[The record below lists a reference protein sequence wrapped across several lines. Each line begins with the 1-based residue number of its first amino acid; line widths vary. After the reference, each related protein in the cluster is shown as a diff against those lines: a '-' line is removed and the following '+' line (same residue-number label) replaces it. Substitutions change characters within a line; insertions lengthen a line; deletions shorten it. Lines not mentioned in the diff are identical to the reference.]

1 MLQHLARFLG
11 AALFCTALAT
21 AAQAQSPKLAIIGF
35 QMSSE
40 THARVVNAARDE
52 AKAKG
57 WDVQVLNSKG
67 DMATHINQLD
77 NLLLTRPAGIIVA
90 MGKPL
95 QAEDQFRKAKE
106 AGIPVVTVM
115 SGTSPHAAFDVAV
128 NEYSAGAQAALYLL
142 DHLNYS
148 GNILTQRFEGNAGT
162 RIRGKILD
170 VVLSE
175 NPAVK
180 QIGSHTMARTA
191 SWRDDV
197 MAGMNAL
204 LLKNQGKVDGIWAS
218 FDGQAY
224 LIDDILRQQG
234 ATKGKPVLVS
244 IDGGPETYR
253 RIADPASLLMATV
266 AIPFE
271 KMGVTAVDLIDRLA
285 IKKEA
290 HDAVHRG
297 PYIYL
302 DAELVDASNV
312 GQFLQKQ

>member
-1 MLQHLARFLG
+1 VLALG
-11 AALFCTALAT
+11 CAGV
-21 AAQAQSPKLAIIGF
+21 AQAAKLAIVGF

-40 THARVVNAARDE
+40 THARVVNAAKAAAE
-52 AKAKG
+52 AKG

-67 DMATHINQLD
+67 DMATHINQLE
-77 NLLLTRPAGIIVA
+77 NLLLTQPDGIIVA

-95 QAEDQFRKAKE
+95 QAQEQFRKAKE
-106 AGIPVVTVM
+106 AGIPLVTVM
-115 SGTSPHAAFDVAV
+115 SGTSPDALVDIAV

-142 DHLNYS
+142 DHLNYQ

-175 NPAVK
+175 NPSVK
-180 QIGSHTMARTA
+180 QIGTHTMARTA

-197 MAGMNAL
+197 QAGMNAL

-218 FDGQAY
+218 FDAQAY
-224 LIDDILRQQG
+224 IIDDILRQQG
-234 ATKGKPVLVS
+234 AKKGKPVLVS

-253 RIADPASLLMATV
+253 RIADPDSLLMATV
-266 AIPFE
+266 MIPFE
-271 KMGVTAVDLIDRLA
+271 KMGEKAVEVIERA
-285 IKKEA
+285 GIKKEPRESIA
-290 HDAVHRG
+290 HG

-302 DAELVDASNV
+302 DAELVDAANV
-312 GQFLQKQ
+312 QSYLKN

>member
-1 MLQHLARFLG
+1 MRTSFLRFLT
-11 AALFCTALAT
+11 ATVLALGCAGV
-21 AAQAQSPKLAIIGF
+21 AQAAKLAIVGF

-40 THARVVNAARDE
+40 THARVVNAAKAAAE
-52 AKAKG
+52 AKG

-67 DMATHINQLD
+67 DMATHINQLE
-77 NLLLTRPAGIIVA
+77 NLLLTQPDGIIVA

-95 QAEDQFRKAKE
+95 QAQEQFRKAKE
-106 AGIPVVTVM
+106 AGIPLVTVM
-115 SGTSPHAAFDVAV
+115 SGTSPDALVDIAV

-142 DHLNYS
+142 DHLNYQ

-175 NPAVK
+175 NPSVK
-180 QIGSHTMARTA
+180 QIGTHTMARTA

-197 MAGMNAL
+197 QAGMNAL

-218 FDGQAY
+218 FDAQAY
-224 LIDDILRQQG
+224 IIDDILRQQG
-234 ATKGKPVLVS
+234 AKKGKPVLVS

-253 RIADPASLLMATV
+253 RIADPDSLLMATV
-266 AIPFE
+266 MIPFE
-271 KMGVTAVDLIDRLA
+271 KMGEKAVEVIERA
-285 IKKEA
+285 GIKKEPRESIA
-290 HDAVHRG
+290 HG

-302 DAELVDASNV
+302 DAELVDAANV
-312 GQFLQKQ
+312 QSYLKN

>member
-1 MLQHLARFLG
+1 MINRLLQSIAATLLAVGFAG
-11 AALFCTALAT
+11 
-21 AAQAQSPKLAIIGF
+21 AAQAEKLAIIGF

-40 THARVVNAARDE
+40 THARVVNAARQAAE
-52 AKAKG
+52 AKG

-67 DMATHINQLD
+67 DMSAHIHQFE
-77 NLLLTRPAGIIVA
+77 NLLLTQPAGIIVA

-95 QAEDQFRKAKE
+95 QAEEQFRKAKE

-115 SGTSPHAAFDVAV
+115 SGASPHALFDIAV

-142 DHLNYS
+142 DHLNYQ
-148 GNILTQRFEGNAGT
+148 GNILTQRFEGNVGT

-175 NPAVK
+175 NTAVK
-180 QIGSHTMARTA
+180 QIGTHTMARTA

-218 FDGQAY
+218 FDAQAY

-234 ATKGKPVLVS
+234 AKKGKPVLVS

-253 RIADPASLLMATV
+253 RIADPDSLLMATV
-266 AIPFE
+266 MIPFE
-271 KMGVTAVDLIDRLA
+271 KMGEQAVDIVDRVA
-285 IKKEA
+285 IKKESK
-290 HDAVHRG
+290 DAIHHG

-302 DAELVDASNV
+302 DAELVDSGNV
-312 GQFLQKQ
+312 QKYLQN

>member
-1 MLQHLARFLG
+1 MRTSFLRFLT
-11 AALFCTALAT
+11 ATVLALGCAGV
-21 AAQAQSPKLAIIGF
+21 AQAAKLAIVGF

-40 THARVVNAARDE
+40 THARVVNAAKAAAE
-52 AKAKG
+52 AKG

-67 DMATHINQLD
+67 DMATHINQLE
-77 NLLLTRPAGIIVA
+77 NLLLTQPDGIIVA

-95 QAEDQFRKAKE
+95 QAQEQFRKAKE
-106 AGIPVVTVM
+106 AGIPLVTVM
-115 SGTSPHAAFDVAV
+115 SGTSPDALVDIAV

-142 DHLNYS
+142 DHLNYQ

-175 NPAVK
+175 NPSVK
-180 QIGSHTMARTA
+180 QIGTHTMARTA

-197 MAGMNAL
+197 QAGMNAL

-218 FDGQAY
+218 FDAQAY
-224 LIDDILRQQG
+224 IVDDILRQQG
-234 ATKGKPVLVS
+234 AKKGKPVLVS

-253 RIADPASLLMATV
+253 RIADPDSLLMATV
-266 AIPFE
+266 MIPFE
-271 KMGVTAVDLIDRLA
+271 KMGEKAVEVIERA
-285 IKKEA
+285 GIKKEPRESIA
-290 HDAVHRG
+290 HG

-302 DAELVDASNV
+302 DAELVDAANV
-312 GQFLQKQ
+312 QSYLKN

>member
-1 MLQHLARFLG
+1 MRKSLLRCVAI
-11 AALFCTALAT
+11 AALAWSCAS
-21 AAQAQSPKLAIIGF
+21 AAQAAKLAIIGF

-40 THARVVNAARDE
+40 THARVANAAKAAAE
-52 AKAKG
+52 AKG

-67 DMATHINQLD
+67 DMSTHINQLD
-77 NLLLTRPAGIIVA
+77 NLLLTQPDGIIIA

-95 QAEDQFRKAKE
+95 QAQEQFRKARE
-106 AGIPVVTVM
+106 AGIPLVTVM
-115 SGTSPHAAFDVAV
+115 SGTSPDSLADIAV

-142 DHLNYS
+142 DHLNYQ
-148 GNILTQRFEGNAGT
+148 GNILTQRFEGNVGT

-197 MAGMNAL
+197 QAGMNAL

-218 FDGQAY
+218 FDAQAY
-224 LIDDILRQQG
+224 IIDDILRQMG
-234 ATKGKPVLVS
+234 AKKGNPVLVS
-244 IDGGPETYR
+244 IDGGAETYR
-253 RIADPASLLMATV
+253 RIADPESLLMATV
-266 AIPFE
+266 MIPFE
-271 KMGVTAVDLIDRLA
+271 KMGAEAVDVVDRIA
-285 IKKEA
+285 VKKETRESVA
-290 HDAVHRG
+290 PG

-302 DAELVDASNV
+302 DAQLVDAGNV
-312 GQFLQKQ
+312 ADFLKN

>member
-1 MLQHLARFLG
+1 MRTSFLRFLT
-11 AALFCTALAT
+11 ATVLALGCAGV
-21 AAQAQSPKLAIIGF
+21 AQAAKLAIVGF

-40 THARVVNAARDE
+40 THARVVNAAKAAAE
-52 AKAKG
+52 AKG

-67 DMATHINQLD
+67 DMATHINQLE
-77 NLLLTRPAGIIVA
+77 NLLLTQPDGIIVA

-95 QAEDQFRKAKE
+95 QAQEQFRKAKE
-106 AGIPVVTVM
+106 AGIPLVTVM
-115 SGTSPHAAFDVAV
+115 SGTSPDALVDIAV

-142 DHLNYS
+142 DHLNYQ

-175 NPAVK
+175 NPSVK
-180 QIGSHTMARTA
+180 QIGTHTMARTA

-197 MAGMNAL
+197 QAGMNAL

-218 FDGQAY
+218 FDAQAY
-224 LIDDILRQQG
+224 VIDDILRQQG
-234 ATKGKPVLVS
+234 AKKGKPVLVS

-253 RIADPASLLMATV
+253 RIADPDSLLMATV
-266 AIPFE
+266 MIPFE
-271 KMGVTAVDLIDRLA
+271 KMGEKAVEVIERA
-285 IKKEA
+285 GIKKEPRESIA
-290 HDAVHRG
+290 HG

-302 DAELVDASNV
+302 DAELVDAANV
-312 GQFLQKQ
+312 QSYLKN

>member
-1 MLQHLARFLG
+1 MRTSFLRFL
-11 AALFCTALAT
+11 T
-21 AAQAQSPKLAIIGF
+21 AAVLALGCAGVAQAAKLAIIGF

-40 THARVVNAARDE
+40 THARVVNSAKAAAE
-52 AKAKG
+52 AKG

-67 DMATHINQLD
+67 DMSTHINQLE
-77 NLLLTRPAGIIVA
+77 NLLLTRPDGIIVA

-95 QAEDQFRKAKE
+95 QAQEQFRKAKE
-106 AGIPVVTVM
+106 AGIPLVTVM
-115 SGTSPHAAFDVAV
+115 SGTSPDALVDVAV

-142 DHLNYS
+142 DHLNYR

-175 NPAVK
+175 NPSVK
-180 QIGSHTMARTA
+180 QIGTHTMARTA

-197 MAGMNAL
+197 QAGMNAL

-218 FDGQAY
+218 FDAQAY
-224 LIDDILRQQG
+224 IIDDILRQQG
-234 ATKGKPVLVS
+234 AKKGKPVLVS

-253 RIADPASLLMATV
+253 RIADPDSLLMATV
-266 AIPFE
+266 MIPFE
-271 KMGVTAVDLIDRLA
+271 KMGEKAVEVVERVG
-285 IKKEA
+285 IKKEPRESIA
-290 HDAVHRG
+290 HG

-302 DAELVDASNV
+302 DAELVDAANV
-312 GQFLQKQ
+312 QNYLKN

>member
-1 MLQHLARFLG
+1 MRTSLFRLLAATALSIGCAG
-11 AALFCTALAT
+11 AAHAT
-21 AAQAQSPKLAIIGF
+21 KLAIVGF

-40 THARVVNAARDE
+40 THARVVNAAKAQAE
-52 AKAKG
+52 AKG

-67 DMATHINQLD
+67 DMSTHINQLN
-77 NLLLTRPAGIIVA
+77 NLILSKPDGIIVA

-95 QAEDQFRKAKE
+95 QAQEQFKQAKE
-106 AGIPVVTVM
+106 AGIALVTVM
-115 SGTSPHAAFDVAV
+115 SGTSSDALVDVAV

-142 DHLNYS
+142 DHLNYQ
-148 GNILTQRFEGNAGT
+148 GNILTQRFEGNVGT

-197 MAGMNAL
+197 QAGMNAL

-218 FDGQAY
+218 FDAQAY
-224 LIDDILRQQG
+224 IIDDILQQQG
-234 ATKGKPVLVS
+234 AKKGKPVLVS

-253 RIADPASLLMATV
+253 RIADPASLMMATV
-266 AIPFE
+266 MIPFE
-271 KMGVTAVDLIDRLA
+271 KMGVKAVDVI
-285 IKKEA
+285 
-290 HDAVHRG
+290 DAVAVQKVALNKVVHG
-297 PYIYL
+297 PYLYL
-302 DAELVDASNV
+302 DAELVDADNV
-312 GQFLQKQ
+312 KDFLKN

>member
-1 MLQHLARFLG
+1 MSSFLSRLLACTLLSVTCAG
-11 AALFCTALAT
+11 AAHAT
-21 AAQAQSPKLAIIGF
+21 KLAIIGF

-40 THARVVNAARDE
+40 THARVVNAAK
-52 AKAKG
+52 AKAESMG

-67 DMATHINQLD
+67 DMSTHINQLETV
-77 NLLLTRPAGIIVA
+77 LLTQPDGIIIA

-95 QAEDQFRKAKE
+95 QSGDQYRKASE
-106 AGIPVVTVM
+106 AGIPLVTVM
-115 SGTSPHAAFDVAV
+115 SGTSPDALVDIAV

-142 DHLNYS
+142 DHLNYR

-180 QIGSHTMARTA
+180 VIGSHTMARTA

-197 MAGMNAL
+197 QAGMNAL

-218 FDGQAY
+218 FDAQAY
-224 LIDDILRQQG
+224 IIDDILRQQG
-234 ATKGKPVLVS
+234 ASKGKPVLVS
-244 IDGGPETYR
+244 IDGGAETYR

-266 AIPFE
+266 MIPFE
-271 KMGVTAVDLIDRLA
+271 KMGEKAVDVIDSIAVGKASRDTV
-285 IKKEA
+285 A
-290 HDAVHRG
+290 HG
-297 PYIYL
+297 PYIYM

-312 GQFLQKQ
+312 EQYVKKD

>member
-1 MLQHLARFLG
+1 MIKYMAHCM
-11 AALFCTALAT
+11 AALALTGLASI
-21 AAQAQSPKLAIIGF
+21 AQADTKLAVIGF

-40 THARVVNAARDE
+40 THARVVNAARDA
-52 AKAKG
+52 AKEKG

-67 DMATHINQLD
+67 DMSAHIHQFE
-77 NLLLTRPAGIIVA
+77 NLLLTKPAGIIVA

-95 QAEDQFRKAKE
+95 QAEEQFRKAKE

-115 SGTSPHAAFDVAV
+115 SGTSPHALFDIAV

-142 DHLNYS
+142 DHLNYQGS
-148 GNILTQRFEGNAGT
+148 IVTQRFEGNVGT

-175 NPAVK
+175 NTAVK
-180 QIGSHTMARTA
+180 QIGTHTMARTA

-204 LLKNQGKVDGIWAS
+204 LLKNQGNIDGIWAS
-218 FDGQAY
+218 FDAQAY
-224 LIDDILRQQG
+224 IIDDILRQQG
-234 ATKGKPVLVS
+234 AKKGKPVLVS

-253 RIADPASLLMATV
+253 RIADPDSLLMATV
-266 AIPFE
+266 MIPFE
-271 KMGVTAVDLIDRLA
+271 KMGIKAVDVIDSVAVKQEAADA
-285 IKKEA
+285 I
-290 HDAVHRG
+290 HHG

-302 DAELVDASNV
+302 DAELVDAGNV
-312 GQFLQKQ
+312 DKYLKN